1 MQAEANHVVV
11 FHYRVSDI
19 TNGANEALDSS
30 HERGRPLAVLVGAGN
45 VVPGVDKA
53 LVGRAPGDVFEL
65 ELEPEEAYGE
75 RREGWVQRVPKKYFH
90 PQARLAPGVIT
101 TLSVRDGGQR
111 QVTVIKVGSSVVDVD
126 LNPPMAGRR
135 LHFEI
140 EIVDV
145 REATREEIAHRHAH
159 ATDSP
164 AHS

>member
-1 MQAEANHVVV
+1 MQAEANRVVV
-11 FHYRVSDI
+11 FHYRVSAG
-19 TNGANEALDSS
+19 TGGASEHLDSS
-30 HERGRPLAVLVGAGN
+30 HDRGKPLAVLVGAGN

-53 LVGRAPGDVFEL
+53 LVGRSPGDVFEL
-65 ELEPEEAYGE
+65 DLAPEDAYGE

-90 PQARLAPGVIT
+90 PKARLAPGVIT
-101 TLSVRDGGQR
+101 NLQMRDGGRR
-111 QVTVIKVGSSVVDVD
+111 QVTVLKVGSSVVDVD

-159 ATDSP
+159 DANGHGH
-164 AHS
+164 A